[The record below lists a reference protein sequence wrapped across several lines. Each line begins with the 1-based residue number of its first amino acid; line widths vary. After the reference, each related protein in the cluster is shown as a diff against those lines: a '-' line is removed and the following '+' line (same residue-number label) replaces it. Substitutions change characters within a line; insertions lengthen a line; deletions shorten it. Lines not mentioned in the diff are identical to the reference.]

1 MLPGPLH
8 ANQASVKEVLNTL
21 AADGACWLTGL
32 DASTP
37 DQMLEWAERLGSW
50 DLGIAEELLG
60 PRIMHLRYDPEKV
73 QLASQPAY
81 FTSDEFP
88 LHTDVSYVPNPP
100 GLMLMHC
107 VRPDP
112 AGGGQVLLADCDAA
126 QKLLH
131 DEVVATLQQPDFRF
145 LYPPAC
151 PAGASAPAAI
161 LEQGR
166 WRFKFACME
175 FAAVNAPAVNAFHRA
190 LLAVCETVMLQ
201 AGDLLVVDNQRMAHG
216 RTAFGESG
224 TAANNL
230 QAGRHIMRCYVNASA

>member
-1 MLPGPLH
+1 MVLGPLH
-8 ANQASVKEVLNTL
+8 ANQTSVGEVRNRL

-32 DASTP
+32 DAATP
-37 DQMLEWAERLGSW
+37 DTLLEWAEHLGSW

-73 QLASQPAY
+73 QLARQPAY

-112 AGGGQVLLADCDAA
+112 AGGGQVLLADCDKA
-126 QKLLH
+126 QRMLPDAVL
-131 DEVVATLQQPDFRF
+131 TSLQLPAFRF

-151 PAGASAPAAI
+151 PEGASAPAAI

-175 FAAVNAPAVNAFHRA
+175 FAAEHAPAVNAFYQA

-201 AGDLLVVDNQRMAHG
+201 AGDLLIVDNHRMAHG
-216 RTAFGESG
+216 RSAFGVSG
-224 TAANNL
+224 VAKHGPQT
-230 QAGRHIMRCYVNASA
+230 GRHIMRCYVNASA